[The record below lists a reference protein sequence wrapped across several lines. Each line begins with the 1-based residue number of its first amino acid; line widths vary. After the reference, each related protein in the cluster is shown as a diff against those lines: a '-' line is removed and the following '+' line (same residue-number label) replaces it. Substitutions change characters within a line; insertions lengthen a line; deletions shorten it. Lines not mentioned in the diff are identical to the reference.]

1 MSFTISP
8 NFDALTI
15 SHSQNQKYSFQ
26 NILYYHNS
34 RLRNFNLKGERKF
47 STLDIDELEKIITR
61 VINYKGDKLEFPCHS
76 HEKIIKHI
84 LDIIDSFL
92 IELSIDPEIFLD
104 NITINIPGKTIEEI
118 SYEEIRNKIG
128 ELIRDDQMVVLKMD
142 TYMALPYNE
151 KILNKEFNSSDF
163 LFLKEFQ
170 EKWSISRPWRYVSVR
185 NWIYIPKIT
194 MYGHEIYTLEPVGEY
209 IRDLKIKILRERENI
224 NYNTIRKLYSYLR
237 IRKYFSQKSIDTRR
251 FQDQLIFN
259 QFKNSNNED
268 EISTLLLYLE
278 TFFEESSISFLYS
291 ILCDMKVSKHI
302 NSIYSRIDPDFIQ
315 QFHQTVRYLLEKY
328 KISYDTTIL
337 EKYIEESLKQEI
349 NIEISE
355 IDKIFE

>member
-34 RLRNFNLKGERKF
+34 RLRNFNLKGERRF
-47 STLDIDELEKIITR
+47 STLDIDELERIITS
-61 VINYKGDKLEFPCHS
+61 VINYKGDKLEFPCYS

-84 LDIIDSFL
+84 LDVIDSFL
-92 IELSIDPEIFLD
+92 IELSIAPEIFLD

-118 SYEEIRNKIG
+118 SCEEIRDKIE

-142 TYMALPYNE
+142 TYMVLPYNE
-151 KILNKEFNSSDF
+151 KILNKDLNSSDF

-185 NWIYIPKIT
+185 NWLYIPKIT

-209 IRDLKIKILRERENI
+209 IRDLKIKILKDREQENI

-237 IRKYFSQKSIDTRR
+237 IRKYFSQKSIDIRR
-251 FQDQLIFN
+251 FQDQITFN
-259 QFKNSNNED
+259 EIKNTDNED
-268 EISTLLLYLE
+268 EISTLLIYLE

-291 ILCDMKVSKHI
+291 ILCDMKVLKYI

-315 QFHQTVRYLLEKY
+315 QFHQTIRYLLKEY
-328 KISYDTTIL
+328 KISYDITIL
-337 EKYIEESLKQEI
+337 EKYIE
-349 NIEISE
+349 
-355 IDKIFE
+355 